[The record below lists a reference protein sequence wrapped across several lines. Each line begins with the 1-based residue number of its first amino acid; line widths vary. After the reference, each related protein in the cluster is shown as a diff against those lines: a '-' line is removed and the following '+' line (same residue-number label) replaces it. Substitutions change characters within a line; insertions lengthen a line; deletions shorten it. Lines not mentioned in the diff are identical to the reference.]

1 MRPFFNRS
9 PLTRDLAM
17 RFASRFTFLL
27 FATWLVLVT
36 SSAVASELDARKL
49 LPSSTVIYLE
59 GKSLES
65 VLEHPLT
72 KAIQST
78 KAFKKIW
85 RSPDVMKL
93 RGGLT
98 LFEFAVGDK
107 VESLAKKLTANGFHF
122 AFDKN
127 TEGAVILASTESQ
140 EWVEEYLQKLA
151 KIVRADA
158 KSKGQP
164 DPIQEAE
171 YRGIRGYEFQKIVV
185 ENIGSILIV
194 TNKAELGKSIIDR
207 HLDSTNDHLLDRPF
221 FQNAWKSSSQPE
233 HIDTQNRFAK
243 VFVDLETLRQAGVA
257 KDLLKGKAK
266 DFAAELILGGVL
278 ASLEKTSFAI
288 GELTLGEGKLRLQFQ
303 VPHQKEWTEESRE
316 FFVGPQGQ
324 GYATSLASG
333 SGMLASICAYRDLS
347 QLWLRAG
354 DLFDERVNDQL
365 SQAENT
371 LTTLFSGKD
380 FGTDILGA
388 IEPQIQLIAAGQSF
402 EPGYVPAIQLPSV
415 GLVAK
420 LKDPSMR
427 KEFKRIFQSFI
438 GFLNVTGAMGGNP
451 QLDLESE
458 TIGARQIYSA
468 TYLKESDKKYENGL
482 PVQFNFSPTLAF
494 DGDIIFIAST
504 NSLAKQLTSQTARVM
519 DDDALARNN
528 TTMDIQFAA
537 LKNALDL
544 NRVQLISQNMLEKGH
559 SKLEAEKE
567 IDTLIGL
574 ISMLRSGRAVLRF
587 NDQVQLQ
594 LDLEINTDQ

>member
-1 MRPFFNRS
+1 
-9 PLTRDLAM
+9 M
-17 RFASRFTFLL
+17 RFANRIKLLL
-27 FATWLVLVT
+27 FATWLVLLARP
-36 SSAVASELDARKL
+36 AVASELDARKL

-59 GKSLES
+59 GKSMES
-65 VLEHPLT
+65 FLEHPFT
-72 KAIQST
+72 KTIQST
-78 KAFKKIW
+78 TAFKKIW
-85 RSPDVMKL
+85 RSPEVLKL

-107 VESLAKKLTANGFHF
+107 VESLARKLTANGFHF

-185 ENIGSILIV
+185 GNIGSILIV
-194 TNKAELGKSIIDR
+194 TNKPELGKSIIDR

-221 FQNAWKSSSQPE
+221 FQNAWNSNSQPE
-233 HIDTQNRFAK
+233 HIDTQYRFAR
-243 VFVDLETLRQAGVA
+243 VFIDLDTLRQAGVA
-257 KDLLKGKAK
+257 KDLLQGKPK

-278 ASLEKTSFAI
+278 ATLEKTSFAI
-288 GELTLGEGKLRLQFQ
+288 GELTLGNDKLCMQFL

-316 FFVGPQGQ
+316 FFVGPQGH
-324 GYATSLASG
+324 GYATSLATG
-333 SGMLASICAYRDLS
+333 SGMLASISAYRDIS

-388 IEPQIQLIAAGQSF
+388 IEPQIQLIAADQSF

-420 LKDPSMR
+420 LKDPTMR

-458 TIGARQIYSA
+458 TIGSRQIYSA
-468 TYLKESDKKYENGL
+468 TYLRESDKKYENGL
-482 PVQFNFSPTLAF
+482 PVQFNFSPSLAF
-494 DGDIIFIAST
+494 DGDLIFIAST
-504 NSLAKQLTSQTARVM
+504 NSLAKQLKSQTARGI
-519 DDDALARNN
+519 DDAPAKNN
-528 TTMDIQFAA
+528 TFMDIQFGA

-559 SKLEAEKE
+559 SKLDAEKE

-574 ISMLRSGRAVLRF
+574 VSMLRSGRAALRF

-594 LDLEINTDQ
+594 MDLEINTDQ

>member
-1 MRPFFNRS
+1 
-9 PLTRDLAM
+9 M
-17 RFASRFTFLL
+17 RFANRIKLLL
-27 FATWLVLVT
+27 FVTWLVLLARP
-36 SSAVASELDARKL
+36 AVASELDARKL

-59 GKSLES
+59 GKSMES
-65 VLEHPLT
+65 FLEHPFT
-72 KAIQST
+72 KTIQST
-78 KAFKKIW
+78 TAFKKIW
-85 RSPDVMKL
+85 RSPEVLKL

-107 VESLAKKLTANGFHF
+107 VESLARKLTANGFHF

-164 DPIQEAE
+164 DPIHEAE

-185 ENIGSILIV
+185 GNIGSILIV
-194 TNKAELGKSIIDR
+194 TNKPELGKSIIDR

-221 FQNAWKSSSQPE
+221 FQNAWDSNSQPE
-233 HIDTQNRFAK
+233 HVDTQYRFAR
-243 VFVDLETLRQAGVA
+243 VFIDIDTLRQAGVA
-257 KDLLKGKAK
+257 KDLLKGKPK

-278 ASLEKTSFAI
+278 ATLEKTSFAI
-288 GELTLGEGKLRLQFQ
+288 GELTLGNDKLCMQFL

-316 FFVGPQGQ
+316 FFVGPQGH
-324 GYATSLASG
+324 GYATSLATG
-333 SGMLASICAYRDLS
+333 SGMLASICAYRDIS

-388 IEPQIQLIAAGQSF
+388 IEPQIQLIAADQSF
-402 EPGYVPAIQLPSV
+402 EPGHVPAIQLPSV

-420 LKDPSMR
+420 LKDPTMR

-458 TIGARQIYSA
+458 TIGTRQIYSA
-468 TYLKESDKKYENGL
+468 TYLRESDKKYENGL
-482 PVQFNFSPTLAF
+482 PVQFNFSPSLAF
-494 DGDIIFIAST
+494 DGDLIFIAST
-504 NSLAKQLTSQTARVM
+504 NSLAKQLKSQTARGI
-519 DDDALARNN
+519 DDALAKNN
-528 TTMDIQFAA
+528 TTMDIQFGA

-559 SKLEAEKE
+559 SKLDAEKE

-574 ISMLRSGRAVLRF
+574 VSMLRSGRAALRF

>member
-1 MRPFFNRS
+1 
-9 PLTRDLAM
+9 M
-17 RFASRFTFLL
+17 RFANRIKLLL
-27 FATWLVLVT
+27 FVTWLVLLARP
-36 SSAVASELDARKL
+36 AVASELDARKL

-59 GKSLES
+59 GKSMES
-65 VLEHPLT
+65 FLEHPFT
-72 KAIQST
+72 KTIQST
-78 KAFKKIW
+78 TAFKKIW
-85 RSPDVMKL
+85 RSPEVLKL

-107 VESLAKKLTANGFHF
+107 VESLARKLTANGFHF

-164 DPIQEAE
+164 DPIHEAE

-185 ENIGSILIV
+185 GNIGSILIV
-194 TNKAELGKSIIDR
+194 TNKPELGKSIIDR

-221 FQNAWKSSSQPE
+221 FQNAWDSNSQPE
-233 HIDTQNRFAK
+233 HVDTQYRFAR
-243 VFVDLETLRQAGVA
+243 VFIDIDTLRQAGVA
-257 KDLLKGKAK
+257 KDLLKGKPK

-278 ASLEKTSFAI
+278 ATLEKTSFAI
-288 GELTLGEGKLRLQFQ
+288 GELTLGNDKLCMQFL

-316 FFVGPQGQ
+316 FFVGPQGH
-324 GYATSLASG
+324 GYATSLATG
-333 SGMLASICAYRDLS
+333 SGMLASICAYRDIS

-388 IEPQIQLIAAGQSF
+388 IEPQIQLIAADQSF

-420 LKDPSMR
+420 LKDPTMR

-458 TIGARQIYSA
+458 TIGTRQIYSA
-468 TYLKESDKKYENGL
+468 TYLRESDKKYENGL
-482 PVQFNFSPTLAF
+482 PVQFNFSPSLAF
-494 DGDIIFIAST
+494 DGDLIFIAST
-504 NSLAKQLTSQTARVM
+504 NSLAKQLKSQTARGI
-519 DDDALARNN
+519 DDALAKNN
-528 TTMDIQFAA
+528 TTMDIQFGA

-559 SKLEAEKE
+559 SKLDAEKE

-574 ISMLRSGRAVLRF
+574 VSMLRSGRAALRF